1 MNIALIL
8 QGSNI
13 GDRYKMIEES
23 RKRIAENVGLVKLI
37 SKAYESEPW
46 GFESDVWFLNRVL
59 MVQTKLD
66 AHQVLHQLFEI
77 EKQLGRV
84 RDPLSKSYSS
94 RTIDLDILFFNQEI
108 IHSPELDVPHPKIHL
123 RKFTLLSL
131 FDIVPDW
138 IHPELMLTVRKL
150 LENCK
155 DEALVKNFELH
166 SEL

>member
-1 MNIALIL
+1 MNTTLIL

-13 GDRYKMIEES
+13 GDRYQMIEES
-23 RKRIAENVGLVKLI
+23 RKRIAQNIGSVKST
-37 SKAYESEPW
+37 SKPYESEPW

-59 MVQTKLD
+59 QVQTTLD
-66 AHQVLHQLFEI
+66 AHQVLEQLLEI

-84 RDPLSKSYSS
+84 RDPLLKTYSS

-123 RKFTLLSL
+123 RKFTLLPL
-131 FDIVPDW
+131 CDLVPDW
-138 IHPELMLTVRKL
+138 IHPELLHTVSQL
-150 LENCK
+150 LEKCQDQTK
-155 DEALVKNFELH
+155 VKIFQLR